1 MSHTLLLAD
10 DSVTI
15 QRVIELTFADED
27 IRVVAVGD
35 GSQAIDRVLADPPD
49 IVLADTGMPKRD
61 GYEVAAFIKADPAL
75 AHIPVV
81 LLTGAF
87 EPVDGDRARELGCDA
102 VLVKPFE
109 PQVVISRV
117 RELLGGERAAAAP
130 PASVADGDAVGVGS
144 PSETHEPDPSAARA
158 EATREDTDDTL
169 RLPGPAWWSQD
180 SAAVPV
186 SADDRAIAPDD
197 PLGAHLD
204 RPDTTF
210 GQVSEPES
218 AFSAP
223 EAASSESS
231 SLDAVVSRSEPA
243 LESLD
248 GALSALEGALD
259 TLTLDDVGTRYDEA
273 LTERATASPSQ
284 DGSALPPA
292 SPPVDDAAPMVEG
305 TAWPVRPPE
314 STSQAAVS
322 VASLAGASPHTLP
335 PPGDATP
342 PREAVPPMTARAAA
356 VRASTPS
363 AGAGAAP
370 PTLADAFASLLAA
383 EQGDSDR
390 ARTPY
395 PWPRPVSS
403 SDVSEELIERV
414 SERVIERLSDRVTG
428 ELVAEVVSRV
438 AERLVREEIERIKQ
452 V

>member
-117 RELLGGERAAAAP
+117 RELLGGERPAAAP
-130 PASVADGDAVGVGS
+130 PASVADGDGDAAAAGVGS
-144 PSETHEPDPSAARA
+144 PSETREPDPSAVRA

-169 RLPGPAWWSQD
+169 RLPEPAWWSPD
-180 SAAVPV
+180 SAGVPV
-186 SADDRAIAPDD
+186 SADDRAIGPDD

-210 GQVSEPES
+210 GQGSDPES
-218 AFSAP
+218 AVSAP
-223 EAASSESS
+223 DVASSESS
-231 SLDAVVSRSEPA
+231 SLDAAVSRSEPA

-273 LTERATASPSQ
+273 LTEPATASPSQ

-292 SPPVDDAAPMVEG
+292 SPRVDDAAPMVEA

-314 STSQAAVS
+314 STSQGAVS
-322 VASLAGASPHTLP
+322 VASLAGASP
-335 PPGDATP
+335 PGDALP
-342 PREAVPPMTARAAA
+342 PREAVPPMNAGAAA
-356 VRASTPS
+356 VPASTPS

-383 EQGDSDR
+383 EQGDPDR